1 MANVVHVTVEKTMYC
16 NQVAATL
23 CFKSYTNQ
31 KSSFKIYHNVNCK
44 RNFLIYL
51 TGCSLCRTEYA
62 GKAETSSYIFL
73 NNQRSNVSDP
83 NTFHLYEWRLLTT
96 KANQLK

>member
-1 MANVVHVTVEKTMYC
+1 MANVVQVAAEKAMYC

-23 CFKSYTNQ
+23 GFKSCTNQ

-51 TGCSLCRTEYA
+51 MECSLCKIEYA
-62 GKAETSSYIFL
+62 GKAETSSNFFL
-73 NNQRSNVSDP
+73 NNQTSNVSDP
-83 NTFHLYEWRLLTT
+83 NTFHLYEWRLLPT